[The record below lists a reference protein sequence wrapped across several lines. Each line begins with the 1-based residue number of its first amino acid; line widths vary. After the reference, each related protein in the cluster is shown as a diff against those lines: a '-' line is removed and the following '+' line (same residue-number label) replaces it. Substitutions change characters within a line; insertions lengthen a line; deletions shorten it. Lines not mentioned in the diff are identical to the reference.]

1 MSMPV
6 RAALQPLM
14 ERRDDSTLV
23 ITHQGS
29 ARVWPSMTQHAL
41 DFHYNP
47 STMGGAI
54 PFGLGIAISR
64 PDLHIIVVTGDGSLA
79 MNLGSLVTVVAAQAS
94 NLSVVVLD
102 NGIYEVTGGQTVATR
117 VARVDYGLL
126 GTSLG
131 FPTASSFEDCQLW
144 SEAAAG
150 VLASPGPRLISLVVE
165 PALPSDMHVELEA
178 ISYRLAEL
186 AKALKTECA

>member
-6 RAALQPLM
+6 RSALQELM

-29 ARVWPSMTQHAL
+29 ARVWPSMARHPL

-54 PFGLGIAISR
+54 PFGLGIALSR
-64 PDLHIIVVTGDGSLA
+64 PDMHIIVVTGDGSLA
-79 MNLGSLVTVVAAQAS
+79 MNLGSLVTVVAAQATK
-94 NLSVVVLD
+94 LSIVVLD

-117 VARVDYGLL
+117 AARVDYSLL
-126 GTSLG
+126 GKSVG
-131 FPTASSFEDCQLW
+131 FPTAITFEDYQSW
-144 SEAAAG
+144 SEAAPR
-150 VLASPGPRLISLVVE
+150 VLASLGPRLISLVVE
-165 PALPSDMHVELEA
+165 PALPSDMRVELAA

-186 AKALKTECA
+186 EEALRTDRI

>member
-29 ARVWPSMTQHAL
+29 ARVWPSMAQHAL

-54 PFGLGIAISR
+54 PFGLGIALSR

-94 NLSVVVLD
+94 NLTVVVLD

-126 GTSLG
+126 GKSLG

-150 VLASPGPRLISLVVE
+150 VLASTGPRLISLVVE